1 MFYIWLAIV
10 IILSIIEAAT
20 VNLVS
25 IWFVVSG
32 IITMIV
38 TLLTDNLT
46 IQITT
51 FLLLGIIFMLL
62 TRKTIK
68 KISPE
73 KAKTNLDRIIGM
85 EGIVTEKITK
95 TTPGEVKVAGK
106 KWTAIANNTIDTGT
120 AVKILEINSTKL
132 KVERISE

>member
-1 MFYIWLAIV
+1 MFFIWLAIV

-95 TTPGEVKVAGK
+95 TNPGEVKVDGK

>member
-95 TTPGEVKVAGK
+95 TTPGEVKVDGK

>member
-85 EGIVTEKITK
+85 EGIATEKITK
-95 TTPGEVKVAGK
+95 TTPGEVKVDGK

>member
-95 TTPGEVKVAGK
+95 TNPGEVKVDGK

>member
-95 TTPGEVKVAGK
+95 NTPGEVKVDGK

>member
-10 IILSIIEAAT
+10 IILSIIEATT

-95 TTPGEVKVAGK
+95 NTPGEVKVDGK

>member
-73 KAKTNLDRIIGM
+73 KAKTNLERIIGM

-95 TTPGEVKVAGK
+95 TTPGEVKVDGK

>member
-62 TRKTIK
+62 TKKTIK

-73 KAKTNLDRIIGM
+73 KAKTNLERIIGM

-95 TTPGEVKVAGK
+95 TNPGEVKVDGK

>member
-10 IILSIIEAAT
+10 IILSIIEATT

-95 TTPGEVKVAGK
+95 TTPGEVKVDGK

>member
-95 TTPGEVKVAGK
+95 TTPGEVKVDGK
-106 KWTAIANNTIDTGT
+106 KWTAIANNTIDTGP

>member
-85 EGIVTEKITK
+85 EGIVIEKITK
-95 TTPGEVKVAGK
+95 TNPGEVKVDGK